1 MKIKLNVDLGG
12 FIAGQEIKLDAIN
25 GIPKDPFWRAR
36 IKDADRDNCI
46 TILKSKS
53 KKESK

>member
-12 FIAGQEIKLDAIN
+12 FVAGQEIKLDAIN

-36 IKDADRDNCI
+36 IKDSDRDKCI

-53 KKESK
+53 KKES

>member
-12 FIAGQEIKLDAIN
+12 FVAGQEIKLDAIN
-25 GIPKDPFWRAR
+25 GIPKDLFWRAR

-46 TILKSKS
+46 KILKSKS

>member
-1 MKIKLNVDLGG
+1 MKIKLNVALGG
-12 FIAGQEIKLDAIN
+12 FPAGQQIEISAIN

-36 IKDADRDNCI
+36 VKDADRDNCI